1 MREPGEFDARE
12 ARKLRV
18 LQVVEPCDG
27 GVFRHVDALTRFL
40 LASEVEVGLA
50 FSTRRDSEWRI
61 ALEQIV
67 KLQGPTLDLNVGS
80 APSLADLKALFHL
93 VKLCRKWRPHV
104 IHGHSSKGG
113 ALARLLALI
122 FPDARVLYTPNAY
135 IGFSGEKHKTWIYD
149 LVEGVLGRVGLTV
162 NVSHDENRFALKRLR
177 IPEGSTV
184 VIPNA
189 VDFSRYRPRFS
200 DERANVR
207 KRLGIPESATILTT
221 IARYSLQKDPITFY
235 KAILPVLQDNPAVW
249 LVHIGKGEMKA
260 EVAKMS
266 RDAGVEDR
274 ILRIDFVKDTAEYL
288 SVSDGFVL
296 ASRYEGFPISVV
308 EALACNLPIVIA
320 DCKGN
325 GDFAALGLSHCW
337 YYGIGDAGGLSD
349 AVRDLLE
356 KISEAGS
363 VNHREIARQR
373 YSEEECFG
381 RILSLYK
388 D

>member
-1 MREPGEFDARE
+1 MADVI
-12 ARKLRV
+12 RKLRV

-27 GVFRHVDALTRFL
+27 GAFRHVDALSRFL
-40 LASEVEVGLA
+40 LASGVGVGLA
-50 FSTRRDSEWRI
+50 FSSRRDSEWRI
-61 ALEQIV
+61 ELGNIV
-67 KLQGPTLDLNVGS
+67 KGHGPTLDLNVGS
-80 APSLADLKALFHL
+80 APCLGDLKALFHL
-93 VKLCRKWRPHV
+93 IGLCRQWCPHV

-113 ALARLLALI
+113 ALARLLSPFYPNAKV
-122 FPDARVLYTPNAY
+122 FYTPHAY
-135 IGFSGEKHKTWIYD
+135 IGFAAERHKTWTYD
-149 LVEGVLGRVGLTV
+149 LIEGVLGRVGITI

-177 IPEGSTV
+177 IPEVSTV

-189 VDFSRYRPRFS
+189 VDFSRYRPLS
-200 DERANVR
+200 PDERSSIR
-207 KRLGIPESATILTT
+207 KRLGIPENATVLTT
-221 IARYSLQKDPITFY
+221 IARYSPQKDPLTFY
-235 KAILPVLQDNPAVW
+235 KAILPVLRNNSSMR
-249 LVHIGKGEMKA
+249 LVHIGKGELKA
-260 EVAKMS
+260 EVAAMS
-266 RDAGVEDR
+266 RDAGVEDQIVR
-274 ILRIDFVKDTAEYL
+274 VDFVRDTAEYL

-296 ASRYEGFPISVV
+296 TSLYEGMPISVV

-337 YYGIGDAGGLSD
+337 YYAVGDVKGLSG
-349 AVRDLLE
+349 AVTSLLE
-356 KISEAGS
+356 AISRPGT